1 MIEDGSGQ
9 PVRRARVS
17 VRATDARFDR
27 AVMTDDAGRFV
38 VSSVPPGRY
47 SIIVTKPSYIAG
59 YHGSKRPGRGPGTA
73 IAVTAGQKAQVSITM
88 ARGAVI
94 TGVVRDESGAP
105 MPNARVTA
113 GIIRVQN
120 GLRDIYQLGSAQ
132 TDDRGAYRIFNL
144 AANNYYVFAVP
155 SISTHGRAAAHQRRL
170 AGGHQRAA
178 SDGSAG
184 ARRGRRRPHAA
195 RTPGRFRAD
204 LLSGHAVVRGRH
216 GNPRR
221 RPARK

>member
-1 MIEDGSGQ
+1 MFFEADAELEDFSPDLTDSQPIEPSGSEKHTRHVFASDEPQQRDARVEPTVTPASAATISGNVIEDGSGQ

-27 AVMTDDAGRFV
+27 AVMTDDAGRFA

-88 ARGAVI
+88 ARGAAI

-105 MPNARVTA
+105 MPNARVD
-113 GIIRVQN
+113 R
-120 GLRDIYQLGSAQ
+120 RDH
-132 TDDRGAYRIFNL
+132 
-144 AANNYYVFAVP
+144 P
-155 SISTHGRAAAHQRRL
+155 
-170 AGGHQRAA
+170 
-178 SDGSAG
+178 
-184 ARRGRRRPHAA
+184 RPE
-195 RTPGRFRAD
+195 
-204 LLSGHAVVRGRH
+204 
-216 GNPRR
+216 
-221 RPARK
+221 RPARHLPARQRADR